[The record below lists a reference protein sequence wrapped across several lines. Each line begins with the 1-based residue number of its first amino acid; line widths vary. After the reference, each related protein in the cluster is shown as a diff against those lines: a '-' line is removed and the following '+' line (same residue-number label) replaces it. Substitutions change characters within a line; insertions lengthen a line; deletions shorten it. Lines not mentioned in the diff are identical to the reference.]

1 MSRSRKKPYW
11 KMACDRDYKTIFN
24 RVIRRNREDIGQY
37 NEYKK
42 HHNSWDICDYNYY
55 HPEEPKAYRK

>member
-11 KMACDRDYKTIFN
+11 KMARDSDYKTIFN

-42 HHNSWDICDYNYY
+42 TSQFLGYL
-55 HPEEPKAYRK
+55 